1 MSRAM
6 DERKILEKLRD
17 TLVNALDSR
26 RELVAYSRLEAI
38 EMDRQARD
46 VERQAL
52 ESVRSLLPAIAG
64 DPHLQQVKTRLQRMD
79 QQIQDLAA
87 RTDIQE
93 RSRMLEQD
101 DITWKT
107 FEDIAWLLEIG

>member
-1 MSRAM
+1 M
-6 DERKILEKLRD
+6 DERKVLEQVRAA
-17 TLVNALDSR
+17 LVSALDSR

-46 VERQAL
+46 VERQVLAT
-52 ESVRSLLPAIAG
+52 VRGLVPGISGNPE
-64 DPHLQQVKTRLQRMD
+64 LQQVKTRLQRMD
-79 QQIQDLAA
+79 EQLAELTA

-107 FEDIAWLLEIG
+107 FEDIAWLLGVG

>member
-1 MSRAM
+1 M
-6 DERKILEKLRD
+6 DERKALEQVREA
-17 TLVNALDSR
+17 LVSALDSR

-52 ESVRSLLPAIAG
+52 ATVRGLVPGIFSNQE
-64 DPHLQQVKTRLQRMD
+64 LQQVKTRLQRMD
-79 QQIQDLAA
+79 EQLEELTA

-107 FEDIAWLLEIG
+107 FEDIAWLLGVG

>member
-1 MSRAM
+1 M
-6 DERKILEKLRD
+6 DERKALEQVREA
-17 TLVNALDSR
+17 LVGAVDSR

-46 VERQAL
+46 VERRAL
-52 ESVRSLLPAIAG
+52 TTIRGLIPGIAG
-64 DPHLQQVKTRLQRMD
+64 NADLQQVKTRLVRMD
-79 QQIQDLAA
+79 QQLEELTA

-107 FEDIAWLLEIG
+107 FEDIAWLLGVG

>member
-1 MSRAM
+1 M
-6 DERKILEKLRD
+6 DERKALEQVREA
-17 TLVNALDSR
+17 LVNALDSR

-46 VERQAL
+46 VERRAL
-52 ESVRSLLPAIAG
+52 DAVRGLIPGIAG
-64 DPHLQQVKTRLQRMD
+64 NPDLQQVKTRLARMD
-79 QQIQDLAA
+79 QQLEELTA
-87 RTDIQE
+87 RTNIQE

-107 FEDIAWLLEIG
+107 FEDIAWLLGVG